1 MNKRKFGALR
11 SEQVDPHIHG
21 LEKPRSSSQL
31 TDISK
36 LYSTW
41 GVRLQGKILL
51 HRSYGSQ
58 QSTQAGYWGKEPPGA
73 FWERGVGQQVAVPGW
88 CLIKQNRRQMEDF
101 LPSPSHFSPS
111 FCSTPRLL
119 LDLGGLHCLVVLELT
134 CLNNKSTLL
143 DRIKQT
149 IRKSINQLVSAAGRG
164 QGRGPRLP
172 GRTFQPPNLLRL
184 RRQGALSYVGF
195 HFRASRL
202 GRIQEG
208 RNKEGV
214 WGSMRFLQS
223 WR

>member
-1 MNKRKFGALR
+1 M
-11 SEQVDPHIHG
+11 
-21 LEKPRSSSQL
+21 
-31 TDISK
+31 
-36 LYSTW
+36 
-41 GVRLQGKILL
+41 L
-51 HRSYGSQ
+51 HRSYGFLFILSDTLWFLP
-58 QSTQAGYWGKEPPGA
+58 STQAGYWGKEPPGA
-73 FWERGVGQQVAVPGW
+73 FWDRGVGQHVAVPGW
-88 CLIKQNRRQMEDF
+88 GLIKQNRCQMEDF
-101 LPSPSHFSPS
+101 LPSPSHFFPS

-164 QGRGPRLP
+164 LP
-172 GRTFQPPNLLRL
+172 GRTFQPPNLPRL

-214 WGSMRFLQS
+214 WGSMRFLHS